1 MDLEK
6 QQQALS
12 YKQQGATNSNGS
24 GNNTGGNG
32 GPDYSQKSYAAKLLQ
47 ATKWLNNGYSPDT
60 IVANLAYIGTN
71 EKDIADILNQLGIK
85 KE

>member
-12 YKQQGATNSNGS
+12 YKQHGATNSNG
-24 GNNTGGNG
+24 NTNTGGNG

-47 ATKWLNNGYSPDT
+47 ATKWLNNGYSPET
-60 IVANLAYIGTN
+60 ISENLSYIGTN
-71 EKDIADILNQLGIK
+71 EQDIADILNQLGIK